1 MTVTARGPAGS
12 DGAWL
17 GRACVHELVAW
28 QATERPDAPAV
39 SCAGTVLS
47 YRELDHRAERLA
59 DHLVHQGVRRG
70 DVVAVLT
77 ERSVQLVVA
86 LLAVLKSGAAYLA
99 VDPDLPGAQ
108 IGALL
113 LDARVRLALSG
124 EAGAERMPDTVTPVE
139 IGGRPPHEVPPRAPI
154 PAHPEQLAY
163 VSYTSGSTGAAKGVA
178 VPHGAVSRLVV
189 GNGWARFSA
198 DDVFLQ
204 LAPVAFDAST
214 LEIWAPLV
222 RGARLAVYPPNP
234 VLVDE
239 LARVLDAER
248 VTVCW
253 MTAGLF
259 HRMVDLRLDD
269 LGGLRHLLAGGD
281 VVSAT
286 HVTRLLQRYP
296 GMLFTN
302 GYGPTENT
310 TFTTCWT
317 SRTAPAAPAVP
328 IGRPIDETTVAILDA
343 DLDPVPTGVVGELY
357 TAGRGLARG
366 YLHRPGATAERFLPD
381 PRSPHPGGRM
391 YRTGDLARWLPS
403 GDIEFIGR
411 ADDQVKIRGYRVE
424 PGAVQAAVAGCP
436 GVRDSAVVVGRA
448 PNGDP
453 RLLAYVV
460 PEGPDDHGEL
470 VDTVLSRLRAELPP
484 YAVPWVVA
492 TLPELPLTRNGKVD
506 RAALPPAER
515 APRTLPTEYVPPRDQ
530 LEAELAQSWGALLGV
545 EPIGV
550 DDDFFELGG
559 HSLIA
564 AELLGVLQ
572 QEFAVALSARTLYLS
587 PTVGEL
593 AGVLG
598 AAIAS
603 RNREG
608 NDQA

>member
-1 MTVTARGPAGS
+1 M
-12 DGAWL
+12 
-17 GRACVHELVAW
+17 AW
-28 QATERPDAPAV
+28 QAAERPYAPAV

-59 DHLVHQGVRRG
+59 DGLAHQGVRRG
-70 DVVAVLT
+70 DVVAVFA
-77 ERSVQLVVA
+77 ERSVELVVA
-86 LLAVLKSGAAYLA
+86 LLAVLKAGAAYVA
-99 VDPDLPGAQ
+99 VDPDLPNAQ
-108 IGALL
+108 IEHLL

-124 EAGAERMPDTVTPVE
+124 AAGAERMPDTITAVE
-139 IGGRPPHEVPPRAPI
+139 IGGRVPPGVPPRAS
-154 PAHPEQLAY
+154 AWSHPDDLAY

-189 GNGWARFSA
+189 GNHWARFSA

-214 LEIWAPLV
+214 LEVWAPLV
-222 RGARLAVYPPNP
+222 RGARLAVFPPGP

-239 LARVLDAER
+239 LARVLGAEG
-248 VTVCW
+248 VSVCW

-259 HRMVDLRLDD
+259 HRMVDLHLDD

-281 VVSAT
+281 VVSAA
-286 HVTRLLQRYP
+286 HVARLLERHP

-317 SRTAPAAPAVP
+317 SRTAPVAATAP
-328 IGRPIDETTVAILDA
+328 IGRPIDQTTVAILDA
-343 DLDPVPTGVVGELY
+343 HLDPVPMGAVGELY
-357 TAGRGLARG
+357 AAGGGLARG
-366 YLHRPGATAERFLPD
+366 YLHRPAATAERFVAD
-381 PRSPHPGGRM
+381 PRSPRPGGRM

-403 GDIEFIGR
+403 GEIEFVGR

-424 PGAVQAAVAGCP
+424 PGAVQAAVAVCP
-436 GVRDSAVVVGRA
+436 GVRDSVVVVGRA
-448 PNGDP
+448 AGDEP

-460 PEGPDDHGEL
+460 PERAGAHREL
-470 VDTVLSRLRAELPP
+470 VDAVLSRLRSELPP
-484 YAVPWVVA
+484 YAVPWAVA
-492 TLPELPLTRNGKVD
+492 ALPELPLTRNGKVD

-515 APRTLPTEYVPPRDQ
+515 APRRLPTTYVPPRNE
-530 LEAELAQSWGALLGV
+530 LEARLVQSWGALLGI
-545 EPIGV
+545 EPIGM

-564 AELLGVLQ
+564 AELLGLLQ
-572 QEFAVALSARTLYLS
+572 QEFAVTLSARTLYLS
-587 PTVGEL
+587 PTVAEL
-593 AGVLG
+593 AGVLD
-598 AAIAS
+598 AAIAA

-608 NDQA
+608 DERG